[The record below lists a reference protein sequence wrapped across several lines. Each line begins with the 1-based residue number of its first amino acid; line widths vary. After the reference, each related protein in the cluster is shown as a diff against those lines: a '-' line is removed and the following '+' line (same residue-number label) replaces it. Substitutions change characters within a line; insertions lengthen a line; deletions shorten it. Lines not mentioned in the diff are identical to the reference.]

1 MFELI
6 NEKWEINLEDKS
18 GKGLDINRKCKSLVD
33 IQRAKGDWKGE
44 MVNFVV
50 SLSHCFEPPPPNL
63 FRKMSLLVDE

>member
-6 NEKWEINLEDKS
+6 NKKWEVSLEDKS

-33 IQRAKGDWKGE
+33 IQRAKGDWKEE

-50 SLSHCFEPPPPNL
+50 SLSH
-63 FRKMSLLVDE
+63 

>member
-33 IQRAKGDWKGE
+33 IQRAKGDWKEGE
-44 MVNFVV
+44 KEELINNMNFVV
-50 SLSHCFEPPPPNL
+50 SMSH
-63 FRKMSLLVDE
+63 